1 MSKQTRKLDKTRDQE
16 VRISDDI
23 RESQLW
29 SLYLSIM
36 SGLGEKAMCG
46 MGLTSPCVEC
56 VPIPWDRKNSK
67 LDRQDLVYALINC
80 EQAFSHTCRFGLE
93 RYLIPLKFRSDLI
106 TQRQHDLLFNNMEQL
121 VDLAESLVDRLM
133 GNDGD
138 SIGDQ
143 VGLSYYALVEELAE
157 NYSLY
162 LEGLPEADKILAF
175 KLQDM
180 DFKDFLLV
188 PTVPR
193 KKPDITSFLHKPAEH
208 LREVLGLLTQVY
220 SASPGH
226 SDITYLDTVLERLKS
241 CYRGVTSQQNIME
254 PSPPAPPSGHPG
266 SAPSPSVNRSPV
278 PLRPPLVSV
287 SDIEQRLVFTKF
299 TQRFDAVV

>member
-1 MSKQTRKLDKTRDQE
+1 MN
-16 VRISDDI
+16 ISGQKFMNYRLEI
-23 RESQLW
+23 
-29 SLYLSIM
+29 I
-36 SGLGEKAMCG
+36 
-46 MGLTSPCVEC
+46 TSEIAVCVH
-56 VPIPWDRKNSK
+56 DSK
-67 LDRQDLVYALINC
+67 LDRQDLIYTLINC

-121 VDLAESLVDRLM
+121 VDLAENLVDRLM

-162 LEGLPEADKILAF
+162 LEGLPEADKILAL

-180 DFKDFLLV
+180 DFKDFLLA

-193 KKPDITSFLHKPAEH
+193 KKPDITSFIHKPAEH

-220 SASPGH
+220 SASPGR

-241 CYRGVTSQQNIME
+241 
-254 PSPPAPPSGHPG
+254 
-266 SAPSPSVNRSPV
+266 
-278 PLRPPLVSV
+278 
-287 SDIEQRLVFTKF
+287 
-299 TQRFDAVV
+299 